1 MKQNCKYKTS
11 FILINTIILGIIAG
25 FSHFAYNLSGD
36 SVIVGM
42 FNPINESVWEHLKF
56 MFFPNL
62 FWWIIMY
69 FIQKR
74 RYDVDLQKWLITSAV
89 SLVTA
94 PLCVIFLF
102 YSYTGALGIESVI
115 VDISLVFICYFVAL
129 KLAFYVYMYIKPNT
143 TKFIFSILL
152 IAIIFLAFII
162 LHLILH
168 ICLYF
173 MILLREHMA
182 YNKLVVSFARQK
194 AVYMGCF

>member
-74 RYDVDLQKWLITSAV
+74 RCDVDLQKWLITAAV

-162 LHLILH
+162 FTFNPPHLPLFYDTTTGTYGI
-168 ICLYF
+168 
-173 MILLREHMA
+173 
-182 YNKLVVSFARQK
+182 Q
-194 AVYMGCF
+194 